1 MQRFDIRRC
10 GSTIRAVRMTR
21 RRSRQSLRL
30 RDYDYTTAGAYF
42 VTICTD
48 ERQCSLEDSVWQTVV
63 RAAWRRAAC
72 GGTEPLSCDFVI
84 LPNHVHGIVRLPAGA
99 RRRPNVVGAQRP
111 GNDRSVVDGMALVSE
126 RRPDIGGAAPLPTV
140 EAGSLGAVVRA
151 FKSALTLRVNR
162 LRETPGARVWQRGYY
177 DRIIRDEAELA
188 RVRQYIRDNPARW
201 VEDRNHPSNL
211 ADSAAA
217 GAFPR

>member
-1 MQRFDIRRC
+1 MI
-10 GSTIRAVRMTR
+10 M
-21 RRSRQSLRL
+21 
-30 RDYDYTTAGAYF
+30 
-42 VTICTD
+42 
-48 ERQCSLEDSVWQTVV
+48 
-63 RAAWRRAAC
+63 
-72 GGTEPLSCDFVI
+72 
-84 LPNHVHGIVRLPAGA
+84 PNHVHGIVRLPA
-99 RRRPNVVGAQRP
+99 
-111 GNDRSVVDGMALVSE
+111 
-126 RRPDIGGAAPLPTV
+126 GAAPLPTV

-151 FKSALTLRVNR
+151 FKSASTLRVNR

-217 GAFPR
+217 GASAG